1 MGEELVGGKKACC
14 RDEAN
19 LRVVEQRKDTEV
31 KRCLICGCRHFEFTV
46 DPGTLGVKMAPLTGP
61 QQGA

>member
-1 MGEELVGGKKACC
+1 MGEELIGGKKACC

-19 LRVVEQRKDTEV
+19 LRVVEHIGDRLMR
-31 KRCLICGCRHFEFTV
+31 RCVVCGCRHFEFTV
-46 DPGTLGVKMAPLTGP
+46 DPGSLGMKMAPLTGP